1 MNLRLS
7 RSSILLSVAAALAAA
22 ALVPA
27 ALAQAQETY
36 TIRSGD
42 TLSGIAARTGYTVQ
56 ALASANGISNPNLI
70 YAGTVLVLPGSAQNA
85 VAAQPVSYSQPVT
98 SGSVQ
103 DQFASGYYSAGGPE
117 HLLQHIL
124 SRVIPCESGYTVSAY
139 NPTGPYYGL
148 MQFSPSTWASA
159 GGGDYYS
166 AWQQGANT
174 ARLIQRSA
182 PATQWPVCWN
192 R

>member
-1 MNLRLS
+1 M
-7 RSSILLSVAAALAAA
+7 LSVAAALAVA

-27 ALAQAQETY
+27 ALAHAQETY
-36 TIRSGD
+36 TVRSGD

-56 ALASANGISNPNLI
+56 TLASANGIANPDRI
-70 YAGTVLVLPGSAQNA
+70 YAGSVLVLPGSAQSA
-85 VAAQPVSYSQPVT
+85 VAAEPVSYSQPATT

-103 DQFASGYYSAGGPE
+103 EQFAAGYRSAGGQE
-117 HLLQHIL
+117 SLLQHIL
-124 SRVIPCESGYTVSAY
+124 SRVIPCESGYNVRAY
-139 NPTGPYYGL
+139 NPSGPYYGL
-148 MQFSPSTWASA
+148 MQFLPATWNSA

-174 ARLIQRSA
+174 ARLIQRAA